1 MAFGGGRGGRM
12 QLGAHR
18 GYGVPSNGFQPR
30 VMRNLVKKIAL
41 IRPDFL
47 ILELLTCYNE
57 FHQRPR
63 WFKDSN
69 PLDQFFGFELSLFI

>member
-41 IRPDFL
+41 IRPDFV
-47 ILELLTCYNE
+47 T
-57 FHQRPR
+57 
-63 WFKDSN
+63 
-69 PLDQFFGFELSLFI
+69 LSH